1 MAEKSHTSS
10 RSKAVLGGKGK
21 SKSKGSKHH
30 PHEIRI
36 RKGKSGGHIVTHH
49 ELPDDSGVAPEPEEH
64 VMPDQDA
71 LLQHIQQNTDNSP
84 APQASDPNAAAGPA
98 GPAPTAPAGP
108 QPPPPGM

>member
-1 MAEKSHTSS
+1 MADSKSHASS

-49 ELPDDSGVAPEPEEH
+49 ELPDENGMTPDPEEH

-84 APQASDPNAAAGPA
+84 APQAPDPNAAAAQA
-98 GPAPTAPAGP
+98 GPPAAGAGA
-108 QPPPPGM
+108 PPPPGM